1 MFLLLVRTELGHCST
16 ASVCKVSFPF
26 HGKASQVID
35 ISLTRMQKIIPP
47 LLALMIHLAL
57 RDLIFM
63 MRKREIYSPRMDVQ
77 LLSEHCAVT
86 IISWSARGMLQKVFV
101 KEMQKMIRWNIIN
114 INTLLTDYSFRWGF
128 YTDLNTKIAA
138 EPVWTGPQLPAINL
152 P

>member
-57 RDLIFM
+57 CDLIFM

-86 IISWSARGMLQKVFV
+86 IISWSARGMLQKAFV
-101 KEMQKMIRWNIIN
+101 KEMQKIRWNIIN
-114 INTLLTDYSFRWGF
+114 INTLLTNYSFRWGF

>member
-1 MFLLLVRTELGHCST
+1 MPYNVKPKK
-16 ASVCKVSFPF
+16 KVKKMKCPILAQ
-26 HGKASQVID
+26 ASQVID

-63 MRKREIYSPRMDVQ
+63 MRKCEIYSPRMDVQ

-114 INTLLTDYSFRWGF
+114 INTLLNDYRFRRGL
-128 YTDLNTKIAA
+128 YIDPDIKIAA
-138 EPVWTGPQLPAINL
+138 EPVWTGPRLPAINL